1 MATEHFDNRRKI
13 EKFTIY
19 SAVIRSFHLASTFIN
34 LIATP
39 IVFIHY
45 SNIHN
50 FGLWTLI
57 LSVGSLAAILDL
69 GLVQVMTTAS
79 IQATA
84 KDKTEEASEILNN
97 LLNFL
102 IYLVITIFLALMTL
116 NIAFG
121 RVWEISQYEFL
132 QSASLCFFNF
142 SLGILVRYF
151 EGAFRA
157 QRNLFGLKLLVLS
170 SYLDITIIL
179 SNTIEGASFNAI
191 LLEMIATKIIVNLIL
206 AFRFQKK
213 SKIYKFISLKR
224 AILGISP
231 YQKMGMSILG
241 MPLGYLVINEASNV
255 AVASILG
262 LEMLGI
268 FALLKSLGGIFR
280 QVSGIFILSM
290 TPKFTKLI
298 TKKKLDIARQSFSNL
313 KTFLIAVNSI
323 ILIALLSIFN
333 LISRNISKMES
344 VGFFEYT
351 IFLSSAFL
359 DIWWII
365 DSSILV
371 AVNQHKGLTFRFLL
385 SAALGFL
392 IGCSFLFTFGVSA
405 MAIGTLAID
414 LVLIPYSLEKKNKIL
429 KADFIES

>member
-157 QRNLFGLKLLVLS
+157 QGNLFGLKLLVLS